1 MNPRLRLACA
11 ASLVALPVAASAAL
25 AQPAI
30 TTMAPGTLTVCTYG
44 GFPPTS
50 YATGGGTWAGLDAT
64 FVGRFA
70 RSVGLS
76 VTPRISTSFAGI
88 WQRPGT
94 GECDMAAA
102 GITVTDE
109 RRQQAAA
116 STFSAP
122 YHATLRAYVVRR
134 GSVLTGP
141 RGLAGKTILVVKGSI
156 AQQDVQRRVRR
167 AGVPGVRIRFTTGG
181 VAARQAVRSGRAF
194 AYETDDLSAGQ
205 AARLDPRL
213 AVAWLHPRADAQG
226 RSVRED
232 LAYVVRDASTGLLPA
247 LNAFIAENRDD
258 YAT

>member
-1 MNPRLRLACA
+1 MNPRLCLACA
-11 ASLVALPVAASAAL
+11 ATLVALPAAASAAIV
-25 AQPAI
+25 QPPI
-30 TTMAPGTLTVCTYG
+30 TTVAPGTLTVCTFG

-50 YATGGGTWAGLDAT
+50 YAAAGGTWAGLDAT

-102 GITVTDE
+102 GITVTNE

-141 RGLAGKTILVVKGSI
+141 RGLAGKTVLVVKGSI
-156 AQQDVQRRVRR
+156 AQEDVQRRVRR
-167 AGVPGVRIRFTTGG
+167 AGVAGVRIRF
-181 VAARQAVRSGRAF
+181 VAETAPLQQAVRA
-194 AYETDDLSAGQ
+194 
-205 AARLDPRL
+205 
-213 AVAWLHPRADAQG
+213 
-226 RSVRED
+226 
-232 LAYVVRDASTGLLPA
+232 
-247 LNAFIAENRDD
+247 
-258 YAT
+258 